1 MLKIKEKIFN
11 YFDSLTSKGRLLLMI
26 GILIFLICFYMIFI
40 SNNYRSSDVN
50 YNEFN
55 STTIIERASVIY
67 NRDQIYSLDVVIDE
81 ILKINEGT
89 WYVNNKKV
97 TLNDLYSEIVTQN
110 YKKKISKNNFKKT
123 MNNIYLKLFGDNGDY
138 NSNYNYIEKVY
149 YSAEY
154 DMYLIKLVTI
164 KEEDNAYIGI
174 RINNNNFLVTYVE

>member
-1 MLKIKEKIFN
+1 M
-11 YFDSLTSKGRLLLMI
+11 
-26 GILIFLICFYMIFI
+26 
-40 SNNYRSSDVN
+40 
-50 YNEFN
+50 
-55 STTIIERASVIY
+55 
-67 NRDQIYSLDVVIDE
+67 
-81 ILKINEGT
+81 
-89 WYVNNKKV
+89 KV

>member
-55 STTIIERASVIY
+55 LTTIIERASVIY

-81 ILKINEGT
+81 ILKINEG
-89 WYVNNKKV
+89 
-97 TLNDLYSEIVTQN
+97 
-110 YKKKISKNNFKKT
+110 
-123 MNNIYLKLFGDNGDY
+123 NIK
-138 NSNYNYIEKVY
+138 
-149 YSAEY
+149 
-154 DMYLIKLVTI
+154 
-164 KEEDNAYIGI
+164 
-174 RINNNNFLVTYVE
+174 